1 MNVTGWV
8 GNQSVLRVI
17 LFFRVIGGPVHDGPR
32 SVLGAFG
39 GIEQQYGY
47 VGEELLH
54 LGQLRAG
61 ASRQH
66 ALRTQGAFQGLSRAV
81 VCSQAL
87 ERGRPKGAANTA
99 KVGYVLRE

>member
-1 MNVTGWV
+1 M
-8 GNQSVLRVI
+8 
-17 LFFRVIGGPVHDGPR
+17 
-32 SVLGAFG
+32 LGAFG

-81 VCSQAL
+81 GVFAGFGAGQTKGGSQYS
-87 ERGRPKGAANTA
+87 KGGIRFEGVEN
-99 KVGYVLRE
+99 E